1 LYICSSDSASDSVCH
16 GINTVQLNEKTYIFK
31 IKREGLKQIEKFH
44 KENEKILDFIFLG
57 LMSGVLSVR
66 MNISY

>member
-1 LYICSSDSASDSVCH
+1 MKKH
-16 GINTVQLNEKTYIFK
+16 IFT
-31 IKREGLKQIEKFH
+31 IKREGLKQIEKFR

-57 LMSGVLSVR
+57 LMSGVPSVR